1 MYVNIYL
8 KISSFFTKDEFK
20 KKEGQ
25 VFVRLYSD
33 EKYFLNNHIC
43 LFSLI
48 LRAGSVNFG
57 SASIYGHFIK
67 RLSYKLTG

>member
-1 MYVNIYL
+1 MKKNQVFVYFPMLYGNDL
-8 KISSFFTKDEFK
+8 FFFTKDEFK

-43 LFSLI
+43 LFSRFCEQVL
-48 LRAGSVNFG
+48 
-57 SASIYGHFIK
+57 
-67 RLSYKLTG
+67 